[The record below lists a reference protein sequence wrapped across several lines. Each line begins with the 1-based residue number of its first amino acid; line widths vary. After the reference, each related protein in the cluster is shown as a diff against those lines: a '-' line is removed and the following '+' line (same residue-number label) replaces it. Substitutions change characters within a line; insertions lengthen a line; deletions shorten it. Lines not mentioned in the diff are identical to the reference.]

1 MLHIPVTVDSFRTGL
16 LTFQTDAIRR
26 LSTLRPGMI
35 SITTHH
41 SGERHE
47 VEAFIEGIYA
57 KSYGAVIGQHYP
69 MLVSVRDVEG
79 RILAALGFRCAA
91 DHEIFLEQ
99 YMDVGVEDG
108 VSAAFGNPNLDKTRL
123 RQEITFGELFGE
135 YMERYSKP
143 HKKSWAFDEREVNKF
158 LSNWF
163 SRKISTI
170 TKQEIAKLHDRLGK
184 ENGLYQ
190 ANRVL
195 ERIRAIFNKAIE
207 WGWEGMNPSLGIK
220 KFREK
225 ARDRFLQADEL
236 TRFHTA
242 LAQEPNE
249 TARDYILM
257 SMLTGARKSNVLAMR
272 WEEINWERAEWRIAE
287 TKNGEPVILPLLP
300 AAIDILQRRRN
311 GTNKPWVFPSAR
323 TSGHFADPKKA
334 WQRLVKAAKI
344 DDLRIHD
351 IRRTLGSYQ
360 AITGASLTVIG
371 KSLGHKSQQAT
382 AIYSR
387 LDLDPVR
394 QSLMRATEVMFA
406 GEPASKKAVGN

>member
-1 MLHIPVTVDSFRTGL
+1 MRQFTFTKQTIQRLPLPATGMATYRDSKEKGL
-16 LTFQTDAIRR
+16 SLW
-26 LSTLRPGMI
+26 
-35 SITTHH
+35 ITA
-41 SGERHE
+41 S
-47 VEAFIEGIYA
+47 
-57 KSYGAVIGQHYP
+57 GAVAFFVRKRIGG
-69 MLVSVRDVEG
+69 RDERVKLGTFPEMTVEQA
-79 RILAALGFRCAA
+79 RIAALKTKAA
-91 DHEIFLEQ
+91 IA
-99 YMDVGVEDG
+99 GG
-108 VSAAFGNPNLDKTRL
+108 ANPNLDKTRL
-123 RQEITFGELFGE
+123 RQEITFGELFSE

-143 HKKSWAFDEREVNKF
+143 HKKSWEFDEREVNKF
-158 LSNWF
+158 LSHWF

-207 WGWEGMNPSLGIK
+207 WGWEGTNPSLGIK

-272 WEEINWERAEWRIAE
+272 WDEINWQRAEWRIAE
-287 TKNGEPVILPLLP
+287 TKNGEPVIVPLLP